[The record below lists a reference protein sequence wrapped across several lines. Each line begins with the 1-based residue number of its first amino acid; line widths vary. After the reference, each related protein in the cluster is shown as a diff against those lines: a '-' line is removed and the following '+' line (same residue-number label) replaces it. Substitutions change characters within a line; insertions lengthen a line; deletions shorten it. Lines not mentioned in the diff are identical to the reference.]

1 MLQYL
6 LASFD
11 GPAGFFMYVLLA
23 LLAYELA
30 VAAERAWF
38 LLYAWRVDADAVIH
52 AAEEAVRTGTR
63 PKLGTTPLERVL
75 GAGLEWTDAELAW
88 DAMAA
93 ASVDAE
99 QRIRRRVP
107 YLATVASVA
116 TMVGLFGTVYGL
128 ILAFGTL
135 GDASAAERA
144 AKLSEGSSTAMS
156 ATLMG
161 LFVAIPALGLH
172 AVAESLARSR
182 LAEIERG
189 AARLALALK
198 ARTRA

>member
-6 LASFD
+6 IASFD
-11 GPAGFFMYVLLA
+11 GPAGLFMYVLLA
-23 LLAYELA
+23 LLAYEVA
-30 VAAERAWF
+30 VAAERGWF
-38 LLYAWRVDADAVIH
+38 LLHAYRADADAVIR
-52 AAEEAVRTGTR
+52 AAEAAVAAGSR
-63 PKLGTTPLERVL
+63 PELGTTPLETVVD
-75 GAGLEWTDAELAW
+75 AGLQWSDPELAW

-99 QRIRRRVP
+99 QKIRRRVA
-107 YLATVASVA
+107 YLATIASVS

-144 AKLSEGSSTAMS
+144 ARLSEGSSTAMS

-161 LFVAIPALGLH
+161 LLVAIPALGLH
-172 AVAESLARSR
+172 AAAESLARAR
-182 LAEIERG
+182 LAEIERA
-189 AARLALALK
+189 AARVTLALK
-198 ARTRA
+198 ARARA